1 MHKRPPPQGNGHAG
15 GNDVMTK
22 GREGGSISGHRNRQP
37 GGEAFRQAPVLGK
50 AMLSMRNQK
59 LAVHQ

>member
-1 MHKRPPPQGNGHAG
+1 M
-15 GNDVMTK
+15 MTK